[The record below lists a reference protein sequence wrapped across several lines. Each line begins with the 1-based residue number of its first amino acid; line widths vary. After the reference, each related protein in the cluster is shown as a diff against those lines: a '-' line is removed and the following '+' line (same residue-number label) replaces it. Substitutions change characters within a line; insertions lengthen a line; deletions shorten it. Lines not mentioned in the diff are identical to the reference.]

1 MRLSKK
7 LTATVLL
14 GVFIAVTW
22 TSFLANPTANFLTT
36 KLNIARDSPLLIFLN
51 LIILSLIIVL
61 PISLLVSFVLS
72 RLLVEPIKSF
82 NRILKVIATGN
93 LAQRIQDWTGD
104 ELGELGQNINA
115 VIKNLVMALQSM
127 ATSLRNEKQQEK
139 KLAASFV
146 QLEKEK
152 ARDEALLTS
161 INEGVI
167 AVGRDQ
173 KIMMF
178 NEAAARLTGFS
189 QQESLNMPYPIILR
203 FLNEKDESAAEDF
216 IGTALVGIKQ
226 IKSNHIMLLSRDGQK
241 IPVLYSAGSIITANQ
256 EITGVIIALRDI
268 TKERELDKMKD
279 EFVSVASHELRT
291 PMTAI
296 KGLIS
301 MIFEGDYGPL
311 NPDLKDPLN
320 DIAISTER
328 LIQLVN
334 DMLDVSR
341 IEAGRLKFIL
351 GDYPIASLVEEITSL
366 MMPLAKEKGIVIEVN
381 LPPEKVFTDPNKI
394 KQILNNLIGNS
405 LKFTDKGKI
414 LVSCKL
420 VGELLNVSVD
430 DTGAGISKEDQR
442 KLFNKFS
449 QISSIQTGKPKGTG
463 LGLYISREFARK
475 MGGDLWIER
484 SEPQMGSTFT
494 FSLPLTGTDLSKRVV
509 ESLKPYI
516 DTAKPSV
523 V

>member
-7 LTATVLL
+7 LTATVFL
-14 GVFIAVTW
+14 GVFIAVIW
-22 TSFLANPTANFLTT
+22 TSFLSTPTVNFLTT
-36 KLNIARDSPLLIFLN
+36 KLNIERGPLLYFLN
-51 LIILSLIIVL
+51 LILLSLIIVL
-61 PISLLVSFVLS
+61 PVSFVVSLVLS
-72 RLLVEPIKSF
+72 KLLVDPIKSF

-93 LAQRIQDWTGD
+93 LAKRIQDWSGD
-104 ELGELGQNINA
+104 ELGELGQNINT
-115 VIKNLVMALQSM
+115 VIKNLVTALQSM
-127 ATSLRNEKQQEK
+127 ATSLRNEKQKEK
-139 KLAASFV
+139 ELATSFS

-152 ARDEALLTS
+152 AKDEALLTS

-178 NEAAARLTGFS
+178 NQAAARLTGFS
-189 QQESLNMPYPIILR
+189 QQESLKMPYPIILR
-203 FLNEKDESAAEDF
+203 FLNEKDDSPAEDF
-216 IGTALVGIKQ
+216 IGTALVGIQQ
-226 IKSNHIMLLSRDGQK
+226 IKTNHIMLLSRDGQK
-241 IPVLYSAGSIITANQ
+241 IPVLYSAGSITTPNK

-268 TKERELDKMKD
+268 TRERQLDKMKD

-311 NPDLKDPLN
+311 NPDLRDPLN

-341 IEAGRLKFIL
+341 IEAGRLKFVL
-351 GDYPIASLVEEITSL
+351 GDYSIASLVEEITSL
-366 MMPLAKEKGIVIEVN
+366 MMPLAKEKGIVVEVN
-381 LPPEKVFTDPNKI
+381 LPPDWIFADPNKI
-394 KQILNNLIGNS
+394 KQIINNLIGNS

-414 LVSCKL
+414 SVSCRRND
-420 VGELLNVSVD
+420 ELLYVSVD
-430 DTGAGISKEDQR
+430 DTGFGISKEDQR
-442 KLFNKFS
+442 KLFGKFS
-449 QISSIQTGKPKGTG
+449 QISSVQTGKPKGTG

-494 FSLPLTGTDLSKRVV
+494 FSAPLSGSDLAKRVA

-516 DTAKPSV
+516 DTSKPSV